1 MEGGGGCGGGM
12 DGSYR
17 KLLHASARCAAV
29 TPSRPVTMRSFVPE
43 IGMNKNT
50 YPHAHMH
57 THMYADSLW
66 VSGACWLVHKE
77 VNAAKWTSQCMCGLT
92 MVDSSNV
99 DFWFCKNDW
108 DYAISTEL
116 LVRKWITLC
125 DVNLEAIV
133 KVQYAFLVRKQI
145 IIIGVEVWTVFHF
158 LYYSRMPW
166 KHWQCQPVYTHDQ
179 NQLPW
184 IHRK

>member
-57 THMYADSLW
+57 THLYADSLW
-66 VSGACWLVHKE
+66 VSGA
-77 VNAAKWTSQCMCGLT
+77 A
-92 MVDSSNV
+92 D
-99 DFWFCKNDW
+99 WF
-108 DYAISTEL
+108 I
-116 LVRKWITLC
+116 R
-125 DVNLEAIV
+125 
-133 KVQYAFLVRKQI
+133 R
-145 IIIGVEVWTVFHF
+145 
-158 LYYSRMPW
+158 
-166 KHWQCQPVYTHDQ
+166 
-179 NQLPW
+179 
-184 IHRK
+184 